1 MATSRLSERSRRI
14 LAALVAEYVET
25 GEPVASATLVKRG
38 GFGLS
43 SATVRNVLAS
53 LEEMGHVYQPH
64 TSAGRVPTDL
74 GYRCYVD
81 MLLETRRPG
90 RSTGVEAQ
98 LLAQTRTPTLMG
110 DALTTISHVLSE
122 ASHHVG
128 FAVPPQS
135 DEIAFQ
141 RIDFMPLAETK
152 VLVVVVMRG
161 GQVSNKVVDIGEPLQ
176 MSDLYQA
183 ANYLNEQF
191 AGLPLGEVRRAV
203 VARMAEERTLYDAL
217 LSRALRLAESTFAG
231 LSEPQVLFIEGA
243 ASLVEETDEGGRV
256 SLGTLRT
263 LLHGRAGIDRHHR
276 YRTQLGRSVRSES
289 DRDDVCRWHP
299 PGRDWRDRAD
309 AHEILAR
316 DLYCRQRRPRG
327 HALAPAGRLESDVV
341 APSRPR
347 VGRVIIPGFPFLVF
361 YCVGGVDQPCP
372 RTSNPRTLGPSPW
385 VTRSPSATET

>member
-1 MATSRLSERSRRI
+1 MITSRLSERSRRI

-25 GEPVASATLVKRG
+25 GEPVASATLVRRG

-43 SATVRNVLAS
+43 SATVRNVLSS
-53 LEEMGHVYQPH
+53 LEEQGYVYQPH

-90 RSTGVEAQ
+90 RSPGMEAQ
-98 LLAQTRTPTLMG
+98 LLAQAGSPTLMG
-110 DALTTISHVLSE
+110 DALTTVSHVLSE

-135 DEIAFQ
+135 DEAAFQ
-141 RIDFMPLAETK
+141 RIDFVPLSETK

-161 GQVSNKVVDIGEPLQ
+161 GQVSNKVVDIGETLQ

-191 AGLPLGEVRRAV
+191 AGLPLSAVRAAV

-217 LSRALRLAESTFAG
+217 LSRALRLAEYTFTG

-263 LLHGRAGIDRHHR
+263 LLTMIEEKHRLVRLLTEYMEGPGLMVIIGTEHSAPDLREVSLVATTYTDGDRLGAIGVIGPTRMKYSRAISIVDSAGRA
-276 YRTQLGRSVRSES
+276 
-289 DRDDVCRWHP
+289 
-299 PGRDWRDRAD
+299 
-309 AHEILAR
+309 
-316 DLYCRQRRPRG
+316 
-327 HALAPAGRLESDVV
+327 
-341 APSRPR
+341 
-347 VGRVIIPGFPFLVF
+347 
-361 YCVGGVDQPCP
+361 
-372 RTSNPRTLGPSPW
+372 
-385 VTRSPSATET
+385 VTRLLQQGAWSQTP